1 MSFSKNVKK
10 ELSLIKPEKQ
20 CCLCAQT
27 YGLLLFGRSFS
38 STAVKVLTQ
47 SKEAAETYIQ
57 SSMDFTGIEPTLII
71 TKSGKFSVRFDSPDD
86 RILVLNS
93 FGHSE
98 KDVILRINRAN
109 LEDECCYGAFIRGA
123 FLSCGTITDPNK
135 NYHLEFVVAHKQLCG
150 DLLSV
155 MHDVGLEPKN
165 LQRGNNHILYFRNSE
180 EIEDVLTIM
189 GATESS
195 LELMGTKMVKNV
207 RNKINRQI
215 NFETANIARTVN
227 ASMAQINA
235 IKKIIDKKQFDSLP
249 EELKEIA
256 EIRINNPDMSLKD
269 IQNEIGEVIS
279 RSGVN
284 HRLNRLVEIASKLK

>member
-1 MSFSKNVKK
+1 MSFSKDVKR
-10 ELSLIKPEKQ
+10 ELASIKPQDQ

-38 STAVKVLTQ
+38 SNAIKVLTE
-47 SKEAAETYIQ
+47 SKDAAESYVC
-57 SSMDFTGIEPTLII
+57 SSMDFTGIEPTLVV
-71 TKSGKFSVRFDSPDD
+71 TKSEKYSVKFESFDD
-86 RILVLNS
+86 RMLVLSS

-98 KDVILRINRAN
+98 RDVILRINRAN
-109 LEDECCYGAFIRGA
+109 LENECCLGAFIRGA

-135 NYHLEFVVAHKQLCG
+135 NYHLEFVIQHRQLCG

-155 MHDVGLEPKN
+155 MHDVGLEPKV
-165 LQRGNNHILYFRNSE
+165 LQRGNNHILYFRHSE

-195 LELMGTKMVKNV
+195 LEVMGIKMVKSV

-215 NFETANIARTVN
+215 NFETANISRTVN
-227 ASMAQINA
+227 AAMSQIKA
-235 IKKIIDKKQFDSLP
+235 INRIIDKKYFDSLP
-249 EELKEIA
+249 EELQAIA
-256 EIRINNPDMSLKD
+256 RIRIENPDMSLKD
-269 IQNEIGEVIS
+269 IQKELGGTIS

>member
-1 MSFSKNVKK
+1 MSFSKDVKK
-10 ELSLIKPEKQ
+10 ELSSIKPENQ

-38 STAVKVLTQ
+38 CNAIKVLTE
-47 SKEAAETYIQ
+47 SKGAAESYIQ
-57 SSMDFTGIEPTLII
+57 SCMEFTGIEPSLVV
-71 TKSGKFSVRFDSPDD
+71 TKSEKYSVKFDSADD
-86 RILVLNS
+86 RLLVLNS

-98 KDVILRINRAN
+98 KDTILRINRAN
-109 LEDECCYGAFIRGA
+109 LENECCYGAFIRGA

-135 NYHLEFVVAHKQLCG
+135 NYHLEFVIQHKQLCN

-155 MHDVGLEPKN
+155 MHDVELEPKV
-165 LQRGNNHILYFRNSE
+165 LQRGNNFILYFRHSE
-180 EIEDVLTIM
+180 EVEDVLTIM

-195 LELMGTKMVKNV
+195 LEVMGIKMVKSV

-227 ASMAQINA
+227 ASMQQINA
-235 IKKIIDKKQFDSLP
+235 INKIIDKKHFDSLP
-249 EELKEIA
+249 EELQTIA
-256 EIRINNPDMSLKD
+256 KIRAENPDMSLKD
-269 IQNEIGEVIS
+269 IQKTLGDTIS

>member
-71 TKSGKFSVRFDSPDD
+71 TKSGKFSVKFDSPDD

-215 NFETANIARTVN
+215 NFETANIARTIN

-249 EELKEIA
+249 DELKEIA

>member
-249 EELKEIA
+249 DELKEIA

>member
-71 TKSGKFSVRFDSPDD
+71 TKSGKFSVKFDSPDD

-109 LEDECCYGAFIRGA
+109 LEDDCCYGAFIRGA

-165 LQRGNNHILYFRNSE
+165 LQRGYNHILYFRNSE

-249 EELKEIA
+249 DELKEIA

>member
-10 ELSLIKPEKQ
+10 ELAQFEPENQ

-38 STAVKVLTQ
+38 TSSIKLLSE
-47 SKEAAETYIQ
+47 SKDAAKTY
-57 SSMDFTGIEPTLII
+57 SEFSMDFTGIEPSFLT
-71 TKSGKFSVRFDSPDD
+71 TKSGKFSVTFNSKND
-86 RILVLNS
+86 RWLVLNS

-98 KDVILRINRAN
+98 KEVTLRINRAN
-109 LEDECCYGAFIRGA
+109 FEDDCCYGSFIRGA

-135 NYHLEFVVAHKQLCG
+135 NYHLEFVVQKEKLCK
-150 DLLSV
+150 DLKTL
-155 MHDVGLEPKN
+155 MQDVELNPKV
-165 LQRGNNHILYFRNSE
+165 LKRGNNFVLYFKDSE

-195 LELMGTKMVKNV
+195 LNLMGIKMMKSV

-215 NFETANIARTVN
+215 NFETANISRTIN
-227 ASMAQINA
+227 ASMVQINA
-235 IKKIIDKKQFDSLP
+235 INKIKERKAFNSLP
-249 EELKEIA
+249 LQLQKIA
-256 EIRINNPDMSLKD
+256 EIRLNNPDMSLGDMQKELD
-269 IQNEIGEVIS
+269 EDIS

-284 HRLNRLVEIASKLK
+284 HRLNKLIEIADKLK